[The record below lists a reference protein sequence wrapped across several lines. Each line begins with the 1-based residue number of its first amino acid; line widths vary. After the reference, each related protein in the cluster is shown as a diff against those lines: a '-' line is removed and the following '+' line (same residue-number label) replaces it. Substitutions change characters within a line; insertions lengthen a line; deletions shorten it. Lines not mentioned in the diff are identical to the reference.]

1 MTTPTNPIITADHLY
16 IPTLS
21 PKKKIDKMT
30 IKKVEENEKQSYLVQ
45 RRCLCAASKLKKGHL
60 ITEDDLL
67 PLRPI
72 GTNSFQPFEKDLLIG
87 KKLKKDIQFGEN
99 FTKNILL

>member
-30 IKKVEENEKQSYLVQ
+30 IKKVEENVSVEAV
-45 RRCLCAASKLKKGHL
+45 A
-60 ITEDDLL
+60 
-67 PLRPI
+67 
-72 GTNSFQPFEKDLLIG
+72 NS
-87 KKLKKDIQFGEN
+87 
-99 FTKNILL
+99 ILFIAM